1 MVDLIRY
8 IGQNSID
15 SRVTKKT
22 KECDIIG
29 RRRVVDSDKYGE
41 KVVRFAINTDGH
53 CLFDSLAFLFLY
65 YECLSYG
72 WMPCLSGFLSNG
84 TCKGNLMEVLVT
96 TYDKFVEAAN
106 LSQSDSVEALEW
118 FHDYSNHIG
127 EIKKVIYLG

>member
-1 MVDLIRY
+1 MVELIRY

-22 KECDIIG
+22 KECDILSTIG

-65 YECLSYG
+65 L
-72 WMPCLSGFLSNG
+72 
-84 TCKGNLMEVLVT
+84 
-96 TYDKFVEAAN
+96 
-106 LSQSDSVEALEW
+106 
-118 FHDYSNHIG
+118 
-127 EIKKVIYLG
+127 